1 MSATARLAAVIPVL
15 DDAARLRRLLAE
27 LRADSHLEIVV
38 VDGGSGDE
46 TPVVASAA
54 DKVLAAPS
62 SRGGQLRAGV
72 AASERDWL
80 WFLHADTHLEASA
93 IRTLAGCLDTPGWG
107 FFAVRLDNRAWPY
120 RVIEQAMKW
129 RSFATGIATGD
140 QGIFVH
146 RRLLDAV
153 GGVPDQ
159 PLMEDV
165 ELCKR
170 LRRIAKPR
178 RLTAAIT
185 TSCRRWER
193 GGVLHTMV
201 LMWTL
206 RLRYFVGVSPEVL
219 ARSYDG

>member
-1 MSATARLAAVIPVL
+1 MSATARLSVVVPVL
-15 DDAARLRRLLAE
+15 DDAERLRRLLAE
-27 LRADSHLEIVV
+27 LRADPNLEIVV
-38 VDGGSGDE
+38 VDGGSRDE
-46 TPVVASAA
+46 TLVVAVDAH
-54 DKVLAAPS
+54 KVVAAPA

-72 AASERDWL
+72 GASERDWL
-80 WFLHADTHLEASA
+80 WFLHADTRLEASA
-93 IRTLAGCLDTPGWG
+93 IHTLATHLESPGWG
-107 FFAVRLDNRAWPY
+107 FFAVRLDNGAWPF
-120 RVIEQAMKW
+120 RVIEQAMRW

-165 ELCKR
+165 ELSKR

-178 RLTAAIT
+178 RLTDAIT
-185 TSCRRWER
+185 TSSRRWER
-193 GGVLHTMV
+193 AGVVRTIM

-206 RLRYFVGVSPEVL
+206 RLRYFLGASPEAL

>member
-1 MSATARLAAVIPVL
+1 MSATARLSAIVPVL
-15 DDAARLRRLLAE
+15 DDAERLRRLLAE
-27 LRADSHLEIVV
+27 LRGDPHLEVVV
-38 VDGGSGDE
+38 VDGGSRDE
-46 TPVVASAA
+46 TPVAASAA
-54 DKVLAAPS
+54 HRVLAAPS

-80 WFLHADTHLEASA
+80 WFLHADTQLEASA
-93 IRTLAGCLDTPGWG
+93 IRTLAGHLDAPGWG

-165 ELCKR
+165 ELSIRPAPDCETTAAGCGDHHLLPTMGAPR
-170 LRRIAKPR
+170 RPTHHGAHVDAAIALLRRR
-178 RLTAAIT
+178 E
-185 TSCRRWER
+185 S
-193 GGVLHTMV
+193 GGVGA
-201 LMWTL
+201 
-206 RLRYFVGVSPEVL
+206 FV
-219 ARSYDG
+219 

>member
-1 MSATARLAAVIPVL
+1 MSATSRLAAVIPVL
-15 DDAARLRRLLAE
+15 DDAERLRRLLAE
-27 LRADSHLEIVV
+27 LRTDPHLEIVV

-46 TPVVASAA
+46 TPVVAAA
-54 DKVLAAPS
+54 AHKVVAAPP

-72 AASERDWL
+72 AASDRDWL

-107 FFAVRLDNRAWPY
+107 FFAVRLDNGAWPY
-120 RVIEQAMKW
+120 RVIEHAMKW

-153 GGVPDQ
+153 GGIPDQ

-165 ELCKR
+165 ELSKR
-170 LRRIAKPR
+170 LRRIAKPQ
-178 RLTAAIT
+178 RLSAAVT

-193 GGVLHTMV
+193 RGVLRTMV

-206 RLRYFVGVSPEVL
+206 RLRYFLGVSPEVL
-219 ARSYDG
+219 ARSYER

>member
-1 MSATARLAAVIPVL
+1 MSATARLAVVIPVL
-15 DDAARLRRLLAE
+15 DDAERLRRLLAE
-27 LRADSHLEIVV
+27 LRADPHLEIVV

-46 TPVVASAA
+46 TRVVASAA
-54 DKVLAAPS
+54 HKVLAAPS
-62 SRGGQLRAGV
+62 SRGGQIRAGV

-80 WFLHADTHLEASA
+80 WFLHADTHLGSSA
-93 IRTLAGCLDTPGWG
+93 IRALAGYLDGPGWG
-107 FFAVRLDNRAWPY
+107 FFAVRLDNGGWIF
-120 RVIEQAMKW
+120 RVIERAMKW

-170 LRRIAKPR
+170 LRRIAKPQR
-178 RLTAAIT
+178 PRAAVT

-193 GGVLHTMV
+193 GGVLRTMV